1 MLKHLGANVPVFLLE
16 YRILDK
22 SLAQQE
28 STLAGWRS
36 ACDDDE
42 DKANRDNGPGRQGGI
57 IMTSD
62 LERRFFLRLLEQN
75 AAVLSDSNNRLREHG
90 SDQTLESFLLPLG
103 PLDQASLGK
112 LMQMSASDKKCEVC
126 GSPGAFKCTGCLS
139 ASYCSKGS
147 STTSQPEILLSHRIF
162 SRLPTLSLENS

>member
-1 MLKHLGANVPVFLLE
+1 
-16 YRILDK
+16 
-22 SLAQQE
+22 
-28 STLAGWRS
+28 
-36 ACDDDE
+36 
-42 DKANRDNGPGRQGGI
+42 
-57 IMTSD
+57 MTSD

-75 AAVLSDSNNRLREHG
+75 AAALSDHRIRENG

-139 ASYCSKGS
+139 ASYCSKGAHS
-147 STTSQPEILLSHRIF
+147 RALFGSFTQRFP
-162 SRLPTLSLENS
+162 RLPAPGLENT